1 MNNKS
6 YKLSYPWLRSCVRV
20 REKGERPPRRE
31 QGIQNTGVASC
42 SQRTSKTDF
51 SSHPTRSPSSISS
64 LWPRPHRTRGDKRPC
79 RLSSSLPPLSFGS
92 VTALPRLPAAS
103 PAMPQPRRTLDETGL
118 PYKLSRNVFSS
129 DPNKINFN
137 RQRFPTPTPFVTR
150 HPNRGFP
157 HPPMLTQGKLL
168 IASLSSGALLP
179 TPLSCP
185 HGTDLTK
192 GKIKT

>member
-1 MNNKS
+1 MITIVLIIHFHTKRVYKIFWDVNNKS

-92 VTALPRLPAAS
+92 VTALPRLPAAQS
-103 PAMPQPRRTLDETGL
+103 SNATAAKDAWRNRTSLQTLEE
-118 PYKLSRNVFSS
+118 RVFFRPEQ
-129 DPNKINFN
+129 D
-137 RQRFPTPTPFVTR
+137 
-150 HPNRGFP
+150 
-157 HPPMLTQGKLL
+157 
-168 IASLSSGALLP
+168 
-179 TPLSCP
+179 
-185 HGTDLTK
+185 
-192 GKIKT
+192 